1 MNETVEKK
9 KKKRLERKTEK
20 NGERGEKAQRERQR
34 GRRRDLRPRRA
45 FRIIYSALIR
55 GRAPRRASDEY
66 QVARS
71 AVVISRSSIVRS
83 VAWRKAYTHVHD
95 EFSFFVLVVMDRSF
109 GSPYV
114 AYVRSRV
121 VSPFMSSCFSSEQL
135 CYADSIGDCELPVI
149 LFFLLRTRLDG
160 EKERR
165 TLIVPRSPID
175 VSS

>member
-1 MNETVEKK
+1 MVEKK

-20 NGERGEKAQRERQR
+20 NGERGEKTQRERQR

-109 GSPYV
+109 RSPYV

-135 CYADSIGDCELPVI
+135 CYVI
-149 LFFLLRTRLDG
+149 RSVIVNYPLSFFCYVHGWMERK
-160 EKERR
+160 KEGH
-165 TLIVPRSPID
+165 
-175 VSS
+175 